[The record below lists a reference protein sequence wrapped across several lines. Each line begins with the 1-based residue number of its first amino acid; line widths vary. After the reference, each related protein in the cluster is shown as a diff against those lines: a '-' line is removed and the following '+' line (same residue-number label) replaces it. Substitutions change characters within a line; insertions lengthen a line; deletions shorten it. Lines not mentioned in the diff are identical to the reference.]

1 MINRVVLVGRLTR
14 DPELRRTGNG
24 TAVASFTVAVDNRT
38 KDANGNKTT
47 SFIPC
52 TIWNQQ
58 AENVVRFVHK
68 GSLVGVE
75 GRLNQRSY
83 QNKEG
88 KNVQVIEVI
97 CDSVQFLERKEDGA
111 PSLIDSVDS
120 APAAYQPDPEPVEEP
135 AKKNVSS
142 IDVTDDDLP
151 F

>member
-38 KDANGNKTT
+38 KDTNGNRTT

-58 AENVVRFVHK
+58 AENVVRFTHK

-75 GRLNQRSY
+75 GKLNQRSY
-83 QNKEG
+83 DSKDG
-88 KNVQVIEVI
+88 RRVSVIEVI
-97 CDSVQFLERKEDGA
+97 CDSVQFLERKDDSSAATLVE
-111 PSLIDSVDS
+111 PSVDDG
-120 APAAYQPDPEPVEEP
+120 YQQDSIVEDDQST
-135 AKKNVSS
+135 KNVSS

>member
-14 DPELRRTGNG
+14 DPELRRTASG

-38 KDANGNKTT
+38 KDAQGNKTT

-52 TIWNQQ
+52 TVWNQA
-58 AENVVRFVHK
+58 AENVVRFMHK

-83 QNKEG
+83 DSKDG
-88 KNVQVIEVI
+88 RKVSVIEVI
-97 CDSVQFLERKEDGA
+97 CDSVQFLEKKDENASGTSNSGYESDPV
-111 PSLIDSVDS
+111 PS
-120 APAAYQPDPEPVEEP
+120 YQEPVVEEP
-135 AKKNVSS
+135 SSKNVSS